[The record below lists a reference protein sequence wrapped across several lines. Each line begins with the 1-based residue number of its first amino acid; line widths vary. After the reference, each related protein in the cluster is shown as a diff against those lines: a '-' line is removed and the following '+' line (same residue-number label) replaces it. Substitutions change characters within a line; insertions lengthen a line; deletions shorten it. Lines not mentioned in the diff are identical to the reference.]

1 MKINYDLSS
10 KELVSQMNIA
20 IGIYQKRKSLKRS
33 KKKKIKTFTQILF
46 QKYTMCLIGIMLMV
60 LISTFKNSDN
70 LSMIIFSITIL
81 LFLKNT
87 ISLIKSII
95 KYRSQKK
102 RYQKGTIRF
111 NKDGLVDIYEE
122 EKMIS
127 RSWDEIELIV
137 MTDKLILI
145 FDKVNSF
152 FMIPNDTKKEA
163 KVKQVLEKYKINDK
177 LIIKEL
183 PQKWQNIIW
192 NYTTYIMIFL
202 IITGLYI
209 FWDYINVCLIDQ
221 EIYNINNT
229 EEQIDFQ
236 IKSYEK
242 YGIVEKDL
250 KEYFK
255 KFKEARKSYEENK
268 AETIY
273 SFLTIDVLKKR
284 DELEKIKNSLEEK
297 EQIASQGIEIIMELL
312 EEETA
317 MKEIKEQNLGE
328 YFEDTFKKY
337 ALTEYD
343 DFYKEGWIEE
353 LAKNKSQM
361 TYVKRA
367 LEILIEEPECW
378 YIENEKFYMNDKN
391 IEEYNKIHDIIL
403 GSNSNKV

>member
-111 NKDGLVDIYEE
+111 NKDGLVDIYQE

-127 RSWDEIELIV
+127 RSWDELEIIV

-284 DELEKIKNSLEEK
+284 EELEKINNSLEEK
-297 EQIASQGIEIIMELL
+297 EQIASQGIETIMELL
-312 EEETA
+312 EEENA
-317 MKEIKEQNLGE
+317 MKEIKDENLGE
-328 YFEDTFKKY
+328 YFEDIFKKY

-343 DFYKEGWIEE
+343 DFYKEGWREE